1 MRKRDFSA
9 ALNKAKK
16 RLEGI
21 RSISKPIEL
30 GNGYSDT
37 TYEAE
42 IEKVEAL
49 LASYN
54 TALSNID
61 GMATSLNQAEKALGV
76 YSTSI
81 LNQVSSK
88 FGSDSVEYEQAGGT
102 RTSTIK
108 RARKSSKTTKKSE

>member
-1 MRKRDFSA
+1 MRKRDFSP

-21 RSISKPIEL
+21 RSISKPIDL
-30 GNGYSDT
+30 GNGYTDT

-42 IEKVEAL
+42 IDKVEAL
-49 LASYN
+49 LTAYN
-54 TALSNID
+54 TAISSLD
-61 GMATSLNQAEKALGV
+61 GMATSLNQAEKVLGV
-76 YSTSI
+76 YSSSI

-88 FGSDSVEYEQAGGT
+88 FGPDSVEYEQAGGT
-102 RTSTIK
+102 RTSSIK